1 MDKLVNVFDFINTV
15 INPIFWIRLCRYSKD
30 LDDFVINALKDPD
43 LRIVLEHTGDR
54 AEINGVT
61 LWIKNYPYAYGE
73 LEKDTQLVPSRRTV
87 IKLKRAIDKHIEA
100 KRLSMTNGL
109 NDNYFK

>member
-1 MDKLVNVFDFINTV
+1 MV
-15 INPIFWIRLCRYSKD
+15 
-30 LDDFVINALKDPD
+30 
-43 LRIVLEHTGDR
+43 
-54 AEINGVT
+54 
-61 LWIKNYPYAYGE
+61 E

-87 IKLKRAIDKHIEA
+87 IKLKRAIGKHIEA